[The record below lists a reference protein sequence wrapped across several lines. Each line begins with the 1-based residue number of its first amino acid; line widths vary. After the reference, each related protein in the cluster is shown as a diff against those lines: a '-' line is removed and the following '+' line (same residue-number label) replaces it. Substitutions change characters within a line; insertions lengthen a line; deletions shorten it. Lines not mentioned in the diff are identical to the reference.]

1 MGPIGLYV
9 HVPFCASKCGYCD
22 FYSETTREGKDAY
35 LQVLEEEIRSYAG
48 QGITADSLFV
58 GGGTP
63 SMLAAG
69 ELGDILDA
77 CREVFGLTGECTLEA
92 NPDSV
97 SPEFL
102 REVRQRGF
110 NRISF
115 GAQSAVDSELRAL
128 GRRHNAARI
137 GTTVEWARQA
147 GFDNLSLDV
156 MLGIPGQSRVSLGY
170 TLGAFAELAPE
181 HLSCYLLKIEEG
193 TPFYRQHMERL
204 CAGDDLAA
212 DLYLQT
218 VETLS
223 RAGYRQYEISNFA
236 RNGKYSRHNTSYW
249 QQKPY
254 IGFGPSAHSYDLH
267 SRQWNTANLKTY
279 IDHLNEGTLSFEKE
293 ELKPIDLYNEYVMT
307 SLRTM
312 WGMEKQKLERDYAM
326 FWEQVQEQVRKYE
339 RSGDLVEEGGRWK
352 ISETG
357 WVISDA
363 ILSDLFVV

>member
-77 CREVFGLTGECTLEA
+77 CREVFGLAGECTLEA

-128 GRRHNAARI
+128 GRRHDAARI
-137 GTTVEWARQA
+137 GTAVEWARQA

-236 RNGKYSRHNTSYW
+236 KPGRACVHNLKYWRCMEYL
-249 QQKPY
+249 
-254 IGFGPSAHSYDLH
+254 GFGPAAHSFFEGERFYHPRGLSAYLE
-267 SRQWNTANLKTY
+267 SRGANRVPDGPGGGGEEQILLGLRLAEGMELSALPLPEAERAQFLKKARVFEKAGLAEEINGRFRLTP
-279 IDHLNEGTLSFEKE
+279 EGFLVSNSVLAELLSFE
-293 ELKPIDLYNEYVMT
+293 
-307 SLRTM
+307 
-312 WGMEKQKLERDYAM
+312 
-326 FWEQVQEQVRKYE
+326 
-339 RSGDLVEEGGRWK
+339 
-352 ISETG
+352 
-357 WVISDA
+357 
-363 ILSDLFVV
+363 